1 MKLSSDFREL
11 LSAFSSARVRYLVVG
26 GLAVVEYT
34 EPRYTKDLD
43 VWIDPAPANA
53 ARVFD
58 VLKRF
63 GAPLDGISSADFA
76 NPKLVY
82 QMGVEPVRIDIL
94 MSLKGVRFDAAW
106 ESRTSVRWGRTKV
119 NLISLDHLIT
129 NKSSVGRPQDIL
141 DVERLRAKKRVS
153 RKRR

>member
-1 MKLSSDFREL
+1 MKLNSDFSEL

-43 VWIDPAPANA
+43 VFIEATEANA
-53 ARVFD
+53 KRVFA

-63 GAPLDGISSADFA
+63 GAPLDGISAADFA

-82 QMGVEPVRIDIL
+82 QMGVEPVRVDIL
-94 MSLKGVRFDAAW
+94 MSLKGVKFTEAW
-106 ESRTSVRWGRTKV
+106 KSRTVVKWGRTSV
-119 NLISLDHLIT
+119 NLISLDHLIA
-129 NKSSVGRPQDIL
+129 NKSSVGRPQDQL
-141 DVERLRAKKRVS
+141 DVARLRAVRS
-153 RKRR
+153 RGR